1 MGKTLE
7 ALRMV
12 WLAKSS
18 VILLM
23 GVGGGA
29 RKKILDFVVMHEK
42 ERSVRCDALC
52 VCVCVC

>member
-1 MGKTLE
+1 
-7 ALRMV
+7 MV

-29 RKKILDFVVMHEK
+29 RKKMLDFVVMHEK
-42 ERSVRCDALC
+42 ERCVPPYAAMLYSVCPWG
-52 VCVCVC
+52 

>member
-29 RKKILDFVVMHEK
+29 RKKMLDFVVMHEK
-42 ERSVRCDALC
+42 GRCVRCDALC
-52 VCVCVC
+52 PWG